1 MDDKGLM
8 QNYPAEI
15 NRFFFGGN
23 FEVVDAV
30 YERPVDTKIVFFSG
44 KKIKLFSIF
53 TDLKNNKNRR
63 IQLILV

>member
-44 KKIKLFSIF
+44 KKIVFYF
-53 TDLKNNKNRR
+53 
-63 IQLILV
+63 